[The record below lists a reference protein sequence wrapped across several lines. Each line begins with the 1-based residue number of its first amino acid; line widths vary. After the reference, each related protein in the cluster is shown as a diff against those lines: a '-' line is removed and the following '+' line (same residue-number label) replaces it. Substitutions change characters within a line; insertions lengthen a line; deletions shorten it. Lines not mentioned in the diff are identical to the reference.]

1 MLRSSGKFSLIFFL
15 FFFSPGCFLLVSL
28 IVATT
33 AAAICELEQLR
44 AAEASRKEREF
55 SQIVKALKRR
65 EEEEVKRRGSPPHQH
80 PHWNANMHVRALT
93 MHLRALH
100 RRPAR
105 RQSRRVQTGR
115 ARTAESSNQAAKEV
129 RTPPLRPAGLF
140 RCNTGG
146 V

>member
-65 EEEEVKRRGSPPHQH
+65 EEEEVKRRGSPPYQH
-80 PHWNANMHVRALT
+80 PHWNANTHVRALT
-93 MHLRALH
+93 MHVRALTCMYVH
-100 RRPAR
+100 STGG
-105 RQSRRVQTGR
+105 RQGGKVGGSRRGGQERPR
-115 ARTAESSNQAAKEV
+115 AATRQQ
-129 RTPPLRPAGLF
+129 RR
-140 RCNTGG
+140 
-146 V
+146 